1 MSHTIRPKTL
11 SVEEHRD
18 RHVLLHQYFDELVS
32 DFIRHTG
39 KLPSR
44 SSVLELMQWSA
55 QQQVSPTE
63 EP

>member
-1 MSHTIRPKTL
+1 MAHPNPLAIRGQ
-11 SVEEHRD
+11 EHAY
-18 RHVLLHQYFDELVS
+18 RHVLLHEYFDELIA

-44 SSVLELMQWSA
+44 TTVLELMQWSA

>member
-1 MSHTIRPKTL
+1 MAHPNPLAISG
-11 SVEEHRD
+11 EEHLY
-18 RHVLLHQYFDELVS
+18 RHVLLHEYLDELVA

-44 SSVLELMQWSA
+44 TTMLELMQWSDG
-55 QQQVSPTE
+55 QRISTTE